1 MQYVS
6 VTQKLVFVEKAFPI
20 PTVAYKEE
28 SSVSEVKTGIYSTPF
43 LSKFLPKDSI
53 CYIVE
58 FRVFTSG
65 MSNV

>member
-6 VTQKLVFVEKAFPI
+6 VTQNLVFLEKAFPI

-28 SSVSEVKTGIYSTPF
+28 SSVSEVKTGTYSTLF
-43 LSKFLPKDSI
+43 LSKFLPKYSI

-58 FRVFTSG
+58 FRVFRSG
-65 MSNV
+65 MNNV

>member
-6 VTQKLVFVEKAFPI
+6 VTQSLVFLEKAFLI

-28 SSVSEVKTGIYSTPF
+28 SSVSEVKAGIYSTLF
-43 LSKFLPKDSI
+43 LSKFLTKDSI

-58 FRVFTSG
+58 FRVFRSG
-65 MSNV
+65 MNSV